1 MLCQLLMFD
10 DYSTAAETTP
20 HVLDLA
26 TFEDICRRKFGMS
39 THEVSPERLR
49 VLFRVLDLNGDQKL
63 GLEDWHVARS
73 TLLTLAGT
81 IAAVA
86 LAVIFSRVVQPYR
99 REMAS
104 KTSGA

>member
-26 TFEDICRRKFGMS
+26 TFEDICRRKFGIS

-49 VLFRVLDLNGDQKL
+49 VLFRVLDDVLHMLRAIPLVGLDVDPDPLQVLDDLFDHL
-63 GLEDWHVARS
+63 GARDP
-73 TLLTLAGT
+73 
-81 IAAVA
+81 
-86 LAVIFSRVVQPYR
+86 VVV
-99 REMAS
+99 
-104 KTSGA
+104 